1 MLTLNPQ
8 MANHA
13 SGDETVAVYE
23 TNERGSA
30 VLLQLRHGK
39 RLRRGEEITITY
51 GDEKGASEMIFSYGF
66 LENGVRNAR
75 QLFLDL
81 DIPTDDPLRMAKKAV
96 CKEVPGVRLYTE
108 EDGEIGWESKYVW
121 WSCVN
126 EEDGLYFRV
135 LQANDGGQ
143 ELQVFWKGAELERRS
158 LPDTLARDSMRDVFQ
173 LRATVL
179 LQERIKR
186 QASELEGAD
195 EEFAHSIHLPGVR
208 KTRWD
213 TINRL
218 RRLELELLAAAY
230 QSLQRQVSYTRVSPV
245 QRDRYR

>member
-23 TNERGSA
+23 TNEHRNA
-30 VLLQLRHGK
+30 VLQLRQGK
-39 RLRRGEEITITY
+39 RLRRGDEITITY

-66 LENGVRNAR
+66 LESGVANAR

-96 CKEVPGVRLYTE
+96 CKEAPGVRLYTK

-126 EEDGLYFRV
+126 EEDGLEFRV
-135 LQANDGGQ
+135 LQANDGGR
-143 ELQVFWKGAELERRS
+143 ELQVLWKGKELEPRS
-158 LPDTLARDSMRDVFQ
+158 ISDALAKDPMRDVFQ
-173 LRATVL
+173 LRAIVL
-179 LQERIKR
+179 LQERIER
-186 QASELEGAD
+186 QASELED
-195 EEFAHSIHLPGVR
+195 TEEHFAQSSHLPRMR
-208 KTRWD
+208 KTTWE
-213 TINRL
+213 TIRRL
-218 RRLELELLAAAY
+218 RRLELELLAAAF
-230 QSLQRQVSYTRVSPV
+230 QSLQGQVSYTLASTIL
-245 QRDRYR
+245 QHD